1 MFGSLGFQ
9 EILLIFVVVLLVFGP
24 DKLPRFARE
33 LGKFIRDF
41 RSTVNDAK
49 QTIQE
54 EVDRHDIT
62 HDIRKMDRELK
73 NLQDD
78 DHNGPEK
85 SG

>member
-33 LGKFIRDF
+33 LGKFMRDF
-41 RSTVNDAK
+41 RSTVNEAK
-49 QTIQE
+49 STIQE
-54 EVDRHDIT
+54 EIDKNDLTGDLRE
-62 HDIRKMDRELK
+62 MERELK
-73 NLQDD
+73 NITSGDD
-78 DHNGPEK
+78 EKPK

>member
-33 LGKFIRDF
+33 LGKFMRDF
-41 RSTVNDAK
+41 RSTVNEAK
-49 QTIQE
+49 STIQE
-54 EVDRHDIT
+54 EIDKNDLTGDLRE
-62 HDIRKMDRELK
+62 MERELK
-73 NLQDD
+73 NITSEDD
-78 DHNGPEK
+78 EKPK

>member
-9 EILLIFVVVLLVFGP
+9 EIILIFVVVLLVFGP

-41 RSTVNDAK
+41 RSTVNEAK
-49 QTIQE
+49 HTIQE
-54 EVDRHDIT
+54 EVDRHDVT
-62 HDIRKMDRELK
+62 RDIRELDSELK
-73 NLQDD
+73 KLQENDQD
-78 DHNGPEK
+78 ETKK

>member
-33 LGKFIRDF
+33 LGKFMRDF
-41 RSTVNDAK
+41 RSTVNEAK
-49 QTIQE
+49 STIQE
-54 EVDRHDIT
+54 EIDKNDLTGDLREVE
-62 HDIRKMDRELK
+62 RELK
-73 NLQDD
+73 NITSGEDEK
-78 DHNGPEK
+78 PK